1 MSEIARQVRSER
13 RRWARPGSVH
23 DRVVQ
28 IAQVILPM
36 GIGVLAAFLVMA
48 PLFMGGDVSF
58 LLDKNKVEVAKE
70 RMRTTSASYRGADAN
85 GQPFALTAGSAVQ
98 QSSAEPIVRLDD
110 LAAGIQ
116 LQDGPARMKAER
128 GRYDIEQERV
138 MVDGPIEFN
147 AAKGYRMDTRDVTV
161 DLKTRQMQS
170 AGPVTGSTPMG
181 NFSGDR
187 MRADLEERNVR
198 LEGNARLRI
207 YPGRTN

>member
-1 MSEIARQVRSER
+1 MSDIARQVRSER

-28 IAQVILPM
+28 IAQVVLPM

-58 LLDKNKVEVAKE
+58 LLDKNKVEVAQE
-70 RMRTTSASYRGADAN
+70 RMRTTSASYRGADAK

-116 LQDGPARMKAER
+116 LSDGPARMKAER

-147 AAKGYRMDTRDVTV
+147 AADGYRMDTRDVTV

-170 AGPVTGSTPMG
+170 AGRVTGSTPMG

>member
-70 RMRTTSASYRGADAN
+70 RMRTTSASYRGADAK

-116 LQDGPARMKAER
+116 LPDGPARMKAER

-147 AAKGYRMDTRDVTV
+147 AADGYRMDTRDVTV

>member
-13 RRWARPGSVH
+13 RRWARPGSAH

-28 IAQVILPM
+28 VAQVVLPM

-70 RMRTTSASYRGADAN
+70 RMRTTSASYRGADAK

-116 LQDGPARMKAER
+116 LSDGPARMKAER

-138 MVDGPIEFN
+138 MIDGPIEFN
-147 AAKGYRMDTRDVTV
+147 AADGYRMDTRDVTV

-170 AGPVTGSTPMG
+170 AGRVSGSTPMG

>member
-13 RRWARPGSVH
+13 RSWARPGSAH

-28 IAQVILPM
+28 GAQVVLPM

-58 LLDKNKVEVAKE
+58 LLDKNRVAVAEE
-70 RMRTTSASYRGADAN
+70 RMRSTEAAYRGTDAQ
-85 GQPFALTAGSAVQ
+85 GRPFAITAGSAVQ
-98 QSSAEPIVRLDD
+98 KSSAEPIVRLED
-110 LAAGIQ
+110 LAAGIR
-116 LQDGPARMKAER
+116 LQDGPARLTAQR

-138 MVDGPIEFN
+138 MIDGPVEFR
-147 AAKGYRMDTRDVTV
+147 AADGYEVDTRDVTV
-161 DLKTRQMQS
+161 DLQTRQMRS
-170 AGPVTGSTPMG
+170 DGRVTGSTPMG

-187 MRADLEERNVR
+187 MTADLEERVVR

-207 YPGRTN
+207 YPGSTN

>member
-1 MSEIARQVRSER
+1 MSDIARQVRSER

-58 LLDKNKVEVAKE
+58 LLDKNKVEVAQE

-85 GQPFALTAGSAVQ
+85 GQPFALTAASAVQ

-147 AAKGYRMDTRDVTV
+147 AANGYRMDTRDVTV